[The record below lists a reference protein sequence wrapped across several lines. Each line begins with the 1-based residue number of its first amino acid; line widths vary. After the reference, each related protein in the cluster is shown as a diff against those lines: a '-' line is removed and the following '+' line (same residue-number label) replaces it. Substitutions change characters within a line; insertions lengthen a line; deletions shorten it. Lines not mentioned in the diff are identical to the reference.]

1 MGVVQ
6 TIARAAAPLVEEDAS
21 GYPVVAVLGPRQ
33 SGKTTLVRSLFPE
46 CAYTNLEDPATR
58 QFAQEDPRGFL
69 GQGHGRMIID
79 EFQRVPELLS
89 YIQTDVDQ
97 TSAPGRFIL
106 TGSQNYLMM
115 EGISQSLAGRIGLVT
130 LLPLSLAELV
140 RSGEEVPELNPLLF
154 TGLYP
159 RLYSASLDPGRFYD
173 NYVQTYL
180 ERDIRLLKNVTDLA
194 VFHRFL
200 QLCAG
205 RVGQVVNF
213 SSLADDAGISHNTA
227 RAWLG
232 LLQTSY
238 AVRPLTPYY
247 RNFNKQIIKSPK
259 LYFTD
264 TGLLCSLLE
273 IATPDQLTHHYLRG
287 GIFENLVV
295 TEFDKAQAN
304 AGRRRMLHFWRERRG
319 REVDLLIDRGTERV
333 AVEAKAGHTISGDY
347 FAGLSYYGELDAGC
361 PPSNRYLIYAGEE
374 SQDRSAARVRPWR
387 ALANLPDDIVRRNG
401 VVEAGETGQ

>member
-1 MGVVQ
+1 MGLVQ
-6 TIARAAAPLVEEDAS
+6 TIPRAVAPLIEEDAS

-33 SGKTTLVRSLFPE
+33 SGKTTLVRTLFPE
-46 CAYTNLEDPATR
+46 LAYANLEDPSTR

-69 GQGHGRMIID
+69 RNGHDRMIID

-89 YIQTDVDQ
+89 YIQTFVDE
-97 TSAPGRFIL
+97 TNAPGRFIL

-115 EGISQSLAGRIGLVT
+115 EGISQSLAGRVGLIT
-130 LLPLSLAELV
+130 LLPLSLAELAA
-140 RSGEEVPELNPLLF
+140 SGAPLPELNRLLF
-154 TGLYP
+154 TGLFP

-180 ERDIRLLKNVTDLA
+180 ERDIRLLKSVADLTT
-194 VFHRFL
+194 FHRFL

-205 RVGQVVNF
+205 RVGQVVNYT
-213 SSLADDAGISHNTA
+213 SLADDTGISHNTA

-238 AVRPLTPYY
+238 VVRPLIPHY
-247 RNFNKQIIKSPK
+247 RNFSKQIIKSPK

-273 IATPDQLTHHYLRG
+273 IAKPEQLTHHYLKG

-295 TEFDKAQAN
+295 AEFEKAQAN

-319 REVDLLIDRGTERV
+319 REVDLLIDHGTERV
-333 AVEAKAGHTISGDY
+333 AVEAKAGRTISGDY
-347 FAGLSYYGELDAGC
+347 FSGLSYYGALDADC
-361 PPSNRYLIYAGEE
+361 PPSNRYVIYAGEE

-387 ALANLPDDIVRRNG
+387 SLAQLPDELMRH
-401 VVEAGETGQ
+401 A